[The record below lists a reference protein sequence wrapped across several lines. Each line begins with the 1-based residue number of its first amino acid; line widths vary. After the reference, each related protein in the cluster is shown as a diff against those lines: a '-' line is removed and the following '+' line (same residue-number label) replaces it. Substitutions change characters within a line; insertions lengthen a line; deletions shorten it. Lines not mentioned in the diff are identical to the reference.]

1 MEYDGGFGVVSTTC
15 ATLIRTVRWCRSI
28 EAGGW
33 AMVRMAGGNV
43 MVTRVCR
50 WRLKT

>member
-15 ATLIRTVRWCRSI
+15 ATLIRTVRLCRSI
-28 EAGGW
+28 EAGDW
-33 AMVRMAGGNV
+33 AMVRMVGGNV